1 MGCLPLFL
9 EGEFLMTRNTN
20 RRKHDFLDEE
30 LRELLSQRIERLSNK
45 HLRDV
50 MNYIEPLYAEDILK
64 PYLLGNEMP
73 KPTSQEYTFLRMASK
88 YNGNIIRTLMLEA
101 GISRYNFR
109 SFVEKY
115 KLLEISPG
123 AYVYQGSVIDG
134 PFMFQQK
141 YSKATV
147 ALESALYFY
156 GYSDVIPKETIM
168 YMPRTYNL
176 KQIHFG
182 DQSLVKIE
190 DTSTSNTRQQLKIFY
205 PDNDPIRL
213 IKNVKTKMESHSQVS
228 QQSSLPYFV
237 ATLEQTLVDIVK
249 PQFAVEEE
257 IKVQAYKKYIE
268 NYPKFIPRIQRIASA
283 DGVLNKV
290 NYYLER
296 RLY

>member
-1 MGCLPLFL
+1 MDCLPLSL
-9 EGEFLMTRNTN
+9 EGEGLMNEN
-20 RRKHDFLDEE
+20 KNQKKHDFSNEE
-30 LRELLSQRIERLSNK
+30 LRKLLSQRIERLSNK

-73 KPTSQEYTFLRMASK
+73 KPTSQEYIFLQMASK
-88 YNGNIIRTLMLEA
+88 YNGNIIRTLMLEV

-115 KLLEISPG
+115 ELLEISPG
-123 AYVYQGSVIDG
+123 SYVYQESEIDG

-141 YSKATV
+141 YSKATI

>member
-1 MGCLPLFL
+1 MGCLPLSL
-9 EGEFLMTRNTN
+9 KGGDLMTENIN
-20 RRKHDFLDEE
+20 QRKLEFSDEE
-30 LRELLSQRIERLSNK
+30 LRELLSQRIERLSEK
-45 HLRDV
+45 HLHDV
-50 MNYIEPLYAEDILK
+50 MNYIEPLYEADILE

-73 KPTSQEYTFLRMASK
+73 KPTSQEYTFLQMASK
-88 YNGNIIRTLMLEA
+88 YNGNIIRALMLEA

-115 KLLEISPG
+115 ELLEISPG
-123 AYVYQGSVIDG
+123 SYVYQESEIDG

-141 YSKATV
+141 YSKATI

-190 DTSTSNTRQQLKIFY
+190 DTSTSNTRQQLKIVY
-205 PDNDPIRL
+205 PDSDPIRL

-257 IKVQAYKKYIE
+257 IKVQAFKKYIE
-268 NYPKFIPRIQRIASA
+268 NYSKFMPRIQRLASA